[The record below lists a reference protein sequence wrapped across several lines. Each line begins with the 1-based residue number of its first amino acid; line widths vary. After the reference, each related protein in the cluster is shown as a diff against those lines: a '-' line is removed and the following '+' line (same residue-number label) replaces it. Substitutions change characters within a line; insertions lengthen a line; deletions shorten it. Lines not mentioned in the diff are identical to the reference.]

1 MKPSQKAALQ
11 KKNQQNKF
19 VKPVPSSARK
29 NRNLLSENWFVVL
42 FFAVATLL
50 AFSNSFTV
58 PMQFDDWYQLLT
70 RDVTHSF
77 KAFQNLSFWFNVNE
91 RPVSFFTFAV
101 NHALHGEEVFG
112 YHLLSLIIHLCSGI
126 FLFFWLK
133 LIFEQQGDDKKL
145 NWLPIVI
152 TLFFLVHP
160 VQTQSVTYIIQR
172 MSSLAGMF
180 FILSLYLYTKG
191 RIIFLKKTKLNISI
205 IYLAGAVLSGILGT
219 LSKQNAVVF
228 PLAMLLTELFF
239 IRQSDGRICKKYLI
253 VSTSII
259 ALIAV
264 AVLAKVGIPAET
276 KDVTPLNYF
285 ATQMFVVPRYFQMM
299 LFPVG
304 LCIDHGVKMADSFMN
319 MKTIAGFAFLLALAG
334 YAVYMFKKLPMF
346 SFGVF
351 LTFVTLIVES
361 SFMPIRDPMFDQ
373 RMYLPLVGFS
383 ISIWSLVNYY
393 IFSKKREW
401 IKPVSVSILILFSV
415 MTFARNA
422 VWTDKVAIWKD
433 VTEKYPNYIRGWASL
448 GKMMKEDGDP
458 HMLEIIDCFE
468 KAREIDPHN
477 EENLINLGFYYMKNN
492 TPDKAAE
499 CYLELYKSKDK
510 NIQKQALRFL
520 MAHYLLSNDKING
533 LKYARELLDEIPGDD
548 ETYRNLCDFYI
559 RQNDFQQL
567 LVEAQQWVK
576 SSPKSADALFYTGK
590 GYFELKLRPEAKG
603 YFKRALVINP
613 DHVQAMMLYANT
625 CVNTFEYD
633 EAIKY
638 MEKVYAITKDANI
651 PGHIAMINQLKSQRV
666 GL

>member
-1 MKPSQKAALQ
+1 MKPSQRAALQ

-19 VKPVPSSARK
+19 VKPSASVAK
-29 NRNLLSENWFVVL
+29 SRNLLAENWFVVL
-42 FFAVATLL
+42 LFAAATLL

-77 KAFQNLSFWFNVNE
+77 KAFQNLSFWLNVNE
-91 RPVSFFTFAV
+91 RPISMFSFAV

-112 YHLLSLIIHLCSGI
+112 YHLVNLLIHLCSGI

-133 LIFEQQGDDKKL
+133 LIFEQQSDEKKL

-160 VQTQSVTYIIQR
+160 VQTQSVTYIVQR

-180 FILSLYLYTKG
+180 FILSLFLYTKG
-191 RIIFLKKTKLNISI
+191 RIIFQKEGKLNILVL
-205 IYLAGAVLSGILGT
+205 YLAGAVLSGILGIF
-219 LSKQNAVVF
+219 SKQNAVVF

-239 IRQSDGRICKKYLI
+239 IRTSDGRICKKYLI
-253 VSTSII
+253 VSTSIV
-259 ALIAV
+259 ALGAIAV
-264 AVLAKVGIPAET
+264 VAKVGIPAET

-285 ATQMFVVPRYFQMM
+285 ATQMFVIPRYFQMM

-304 LCIDHGVKMADSFMN
+304 LSIDHGVKMADRLLNFKS
-319 MKTIAGFAFLLALAG
+319 IAGFAFLLAVAG
-334 YAVYMFKKLPMF
+334 YAVYMLKKLPMF

-351 LTFVTLIVES
+351 LIFITLIVES
-361 SFMPIRDPMFDQ
+361 SFLPIRDPMFDQ
-373 RMYLPLVGFS
+373 RMYLPLVGFA
-383 ISIWSLVNYY
+383 IAIWSLANYY
-393 IFSKKREW
+393 IFSKKSEW
-401 IKPVSVSILILFSV
+401 VKPVSVSVLILFSV
-415 MTFARNA
+415 MTFARNI
-422 VWTDKVAIWKD
+422 VWNDKVAIWKD
-433 VTEKYPNYIRGWASL
+433 VTEKYPNYIRGWASM

-492 TPDKAAE
+492 TPNKAAE

-510 NIQKQALRFL
+510 NIQKEAVRFL
-520 MAHYLLSNDKING
+520 MAHYLLSNDKTNG
-533 LKYARELLDEIPGDD
+533 PRFARELLAEFPGDE

-567 LVEAQQWVK
+567 LVEAQQWVN
-576 SSPKSADALFYTGK
+576 SSPKNADALYYTGK
-590 GYFELKLRPEAKG
+590 AYFELKLRPEAKQ
-603 YFKRALVINP
+603 YFKRALSINP

-638 MEKVYAITKDANI
+638 MEKIYAITNDANI
-651 PGHIAMINQLKSQRV
+651 PGHIAMINQLKSQKV